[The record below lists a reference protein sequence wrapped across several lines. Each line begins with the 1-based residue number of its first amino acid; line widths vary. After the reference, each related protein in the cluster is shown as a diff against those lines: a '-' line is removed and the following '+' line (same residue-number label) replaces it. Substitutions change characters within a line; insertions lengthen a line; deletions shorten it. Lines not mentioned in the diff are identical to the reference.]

1 MRIRH
6 LAAPVAVAVALALV
20 AGGCGGD
27 EVSEPPPVEPAATT
41 TPEDT
46 PPTTEDGGS
55 TPDDARSASDAT
67 DSAPGDTDSA
77 PGDTDS
83 AREDDASPGGETPS
97 PTAGDTAAEAPEDPP
112 PPPTV
117 AAAPDITESQKT
129 PPHTARMP
137 WGLFNLADRIAAK
150 LDSGETLNLVL
161 SVTATGAPDG
171 EALRAGWLFGAD
183 AAAGEHG
190 VGIDPRAIGPTEADV
205 AAQLADIE
213 ALIDLGEVDCL
224 AVQASEPDPFVDVV
238 NKAVVA
244 GIPTFTVADDSPR
257 SQRIAFY
264 GLDDLAAGTL
274 AGRAVGEWA
283 TTKRILIRTAGVLT
297 AAAEEEW
304 AQDRMRG
311 FVDGITEF
319 LPDIE
324 FVNGPG
330 FDITSQGFD
339 PEAAYSASEAW
350 IFDHPEVDIIFHTDE
365 GVEAVARAIGTN
377 LLYGNVYTVGFHMT
391 PLLGAYIREGV
402 VVAAMVE
409 GSANQAHRAARAC
422 GDFLL
427 AGRFETGHV
436 GIDPVAVT
444 RDNVEALDWTLPEN
458 R

>member
-1 MRIRH
+1 MRTRH

-20 AGGCGGD
+20 AGGCGGGD
-27 EVSEPPPVEPAATT
+27 EVSEPPPAQPATT
-41 TPEDT
+41 EDT
-46 PPTTEDGGS
+46 TPTTEDGGS
-55 TPDDARSASDAT
+55 TPDDARSAPDET
-67 DSAPGDTDSA
+67 DPASGDTDSA
-77 PGDTDS
+77 PTDTPTPPTT
-83 AREDDASPGGETPS
+83 AAPPGGETPT
-97 PTAGDTAAEAPEDPP
+97 PAPGGTAAEEPTDPP

-183 AAAGEHG
+183 AVAGEHG
-190 VGIDPRAIGPTEADV
+190 VGIDPRAIGPTEGDV
-205 AAQLADIE
+205 AAQVADIA

-224 AVQASEPDPFVDVV
+224 AVQASEPEPFVDVV

-283 TTKRILIRTAGVLT
+283 TTKRILIRTAGVLS

-311 FVDGITEF
+311 FIDGITAI

-444 RDNVEALDWTLPEN
+444 RDNVEALDWSLPEN